1 MYRQCTIVVVAFVL
15 ASFLSSNSLCIFN
28 LSHLESAFAIPTD
41 QTEVVLSTW
50 AIPTRSANTTS
61 IMSDNTGNVYFVG
74 SNASEIGR
82 LVPTTNTFTEWFITG
97 HPLNSSNIFALPA
110 KPGKLTG
117 VALDPNTGNIYFG
130 ESKPNKIGM
139 VDVTANTFTEW
150 TLPAGSGKLTGVA
163 LDPNTGNVYFGE
175 SNPNKIGRFVPKTN
189 TFSEWTLPANS
200 GSPSHNSI
208 AVVPVTGNTYIY
220 FGESN
225 PNKIGRLVSKNNT
238 LTEYA
243 LPANSGSIFSITPA
257 NSGSIYFAESNSNKI
272 GAFDPTINTF
282 TEYAL
287 PVNSGKLTGVAPDPN
302 TGSIYFGESNPNK
315 IGRLVLPNTFTE
327 WSITSHPLAITASPG
342 GSLFFADRIGRLG
355 RFG

>member
-1 MYRQCTIVVVAFVL
+1 MYRQCTIVFVAFVL
-15 ASFLSSNSLCIFN
+15 ASFISSNSLYVLN
-28 LSHLESAFAIPTD
+28 LSHLESAFAVPTD

-50 AIPTRSANTTS
+50 AIPTRSANITS
-61 IMSDNTGNVYFVG
+61 IMSDYGGNVYFVG
-74 SNASEIGR
+74 SNSSEIGR

-97 HPLNSSNIFALPA
+97 HPLNSSNIWALPA

-117 VALDPNTGNIYFG
+117 VASDPNTGSI
-130 ESKPNKIGM
+130 
-139 VDVTANTFTEW
+139 
-150 TLPAGSGKLTGVA
+150 
-163 LDPNTGNVYFGE
+163 YFGE
-175 SNPNKIGRFVPKTN
+175 SNPNKIGMIDATAN
-189 TFSEWTLPANS
+189 TFTEWTLPANS

-208 AVVPVTGNTYIY
+208 AVVPVTGNTYVY

-225 PNKIGRLVSKNNT
+225 PNKFGRLVSKNNT

-257 NSGSIYFAESNSNKI
+257 SSGSIYFAEGDSNKI
-272 GAFDPTINTF
+272 GAFDPTIDTF

-287 PVNSGKLTGVAPDPN
+287 PVNSGKLTGVASDPN

-315 IGRLVLPNTFTE
+315 IGRLVTPNTFTE
-327 WSITSHPLAITASPG
+327 WPIRSHPLAIAVSPG
-342 GSLFFADRIGRLG
+342 GSLLFADSIGRLG